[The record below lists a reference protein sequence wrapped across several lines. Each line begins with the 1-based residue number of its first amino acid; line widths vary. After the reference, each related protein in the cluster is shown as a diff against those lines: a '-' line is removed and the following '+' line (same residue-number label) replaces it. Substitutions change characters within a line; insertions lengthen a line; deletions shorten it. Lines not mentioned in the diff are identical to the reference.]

1 MIRREGD
8 IDKIQKLGINT
19 EDAMQLM
26 LAKIGLTVQN
36 TSKKLAPYM
45 TGILRKSIGTDF
57 NYIKKGMVV
66 VGSNVA
72 YARKREYEN
81 KKNPQTKYYLLRG
94 YTTNRAKIK
103 AIIIKSLQEKLK

>member
-8 IDKIQKLGINT
+8 IEKIKKLGVNT
-19 EDAMQLM
+19 EDALQLM
-26 LAKIGLTVQN
+26 LAKVWLTVQN

-45 TGILRKSIGTDF
+45 RGKLRQSIGTDF
-57 NYIKKGMVV
+57 NNITKGKVV
-66 VGSNVA
+66 VWSKVA

>member
-8 IDKIQKLGINT
+8 IDKIKNLGINT
-19 EDAMQLM
+19 EDALQLM
-26 LAKIGLTVQN
+26 LAKVGLTVQN

-45 TGILRKSIGTDF
+45 TGKLRQSIGTDF
-57 NYIKKGMVV
+57 NNIKKWKVV
-66 VGSNVA
+66 VGSPVA

-81 KKNPQTKYYLLRG
+81 KKNPHTKYYLLRG
-94 YTTNRAKIK
+94 YTNNRAKIK